1 MRFVGVNEMVL
12 NNQTLRAALEL
23 WMNERRVDELAVTQ
37 LRVRRNGEVVVKF
50 ARREEVKRQA
60 VMKGV
65 AA

>member
-1 MRFVGVNEMVL
+1 MVL